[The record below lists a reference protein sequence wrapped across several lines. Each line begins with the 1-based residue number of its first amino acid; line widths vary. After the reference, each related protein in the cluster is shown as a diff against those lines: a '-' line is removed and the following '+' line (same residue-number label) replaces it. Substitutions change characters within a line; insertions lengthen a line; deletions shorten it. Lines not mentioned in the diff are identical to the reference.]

1 MFDVL
6 IESKKKRRRG
16 SAFGGTVV
24 STIVHALLITGA
36 VYATLGAKE
45 HLDELVQD
53 TTLVFLT
60 PPQPDEPPPP
70 PPPEEQIATLVP
82 PPKGFQTIV
91 PPSEIPTEIP
101 KIDLT
106 QHFDPRDYSGKG
118 VEGGVAR
125 GVEGGTGPVDLNA
138 TFLEAVVEERPTR
151 LSCPPPQ
158 YPRILQDAGI
168 EGRVML
174 EFVIDTMGRAEQ
186 TSIKVIES
194 ANQGFN
200 RPAMESVG
208 KCVFRPG
215 RVSGYAV
222 RVLVRMPIVFG
233 IVR

>member
-6 IESKKKRRRG
+6 IESKKKRRPG
-16 SAFGGTVV
+16 SAAGGTMVSVV
-24 STIVHALLITGA
+24 VHIGLIAAA
-36 VYATLGAKE
+36 VAGTLGAKE
-45 HLDELVQD
+45 HLEEMVQD

-106 QHFDPRDYSGKG
+106 QHFDPRDYSGRG

-138 TFLEAVVEERPTR
+138 TFLEAVVEERPTP

-174 EFVIDTMGRAEQ
+174 EFVIDTTGRAEQ
-186 TSIKVIES
+186 GSIKVIES

-200 RPAMESVG
+200 RPAIEGIG

-233 IVR
+233 IIR